1 MTFVGGATTALYI
14 DDRCAD
20 ARPTQDVDC
29 AVQVASY
36 AEFAKL
42 EVELRTLGF
51 LHHPGG
57 PICRWL
63 WRDTVVDVMP
73 TDEAIL
79 GFANPWHREGMA
91 HRNATRLPGGTSV
104 HIFSL
109 PYFLASKL
117 AAFEDRGGGD
127 WYESKDLEDVFA
139 VLDGRRNAANELE
152 SANGP
157 VRIYLMNQVMTA
169 RVGHRDREEDPVP
182 LLFNRHCRPS
192 SRPDDV
198 ESSPGFHRR

>member
-1 MTFVGGATTALYI
+1 MRACGVAVSPLYKSAPEAAQRDPQLYAALAYVDAIRLGRARERQVAVSETPSAFGTSMITAREQILARIELVARGFGELLDRMTFVGGATTALYI
-14 DDRCAD
+14 DDPGAPD
-20 ARPTQDVDC
+20 VRPTQDVDC

-79 GFANPWHREGMA
+79 GFAKPMA
-91 HRNATRLPGGTSV
+91 P
-104 HIFSL
+104 
-109 PYFLASKL
+109 
-117 AAFEDRGGGD
+117 
-127 WYESKDLEDVFA
+127 
-139 VLDGRRNAANELE
+139 
-152 SANGP
+152 
-157 VRIYLMNQVMTA
+157 
-169 RVGHRDREEDPVP
+169 
-182 LLFNRHCRPS
+182 
-192 SRPDDV
+192 
-198 ESSPGFHRR
+198 